1 MCLCLVLLLLCV
13 CVWGGGGSWLKKKK
27 STFSTKH
34 NVKNLGLFPP
44 LNRQNKTSCTVKQ
57 LRCVGVQFGSSVG
70 HALRL
75 PADQITEDDNGKP
88 TSRVKH
94 RPLKDR
100 SAEDLSQRLQR
111 LRVFASCHLRT
122 LSPTSSSSSSGR
134 TGRIS
139 PEHVDWSFLD
149 PEDSFVT
156 VRRTFRTRFAKQ
168 KFAQLRKNVF

>member
-1 MCLCLVLLLLCV
+1 MCLCLLLLLLCV
-13 CVWGGGGSWLKKKK
+13 CVCVRGSWLKKKK
-27 STFSTKH
+27 KFSTRH
-34 NVKNLGLFPP
+34 NVKHFGLNPP
-44 LNRQNKTSCTVKQ
+44 FNRQNKTSCTVKQ

-75 PADQITEDDNGKP
+75 PADQITEDENGKP

-94 RPLKDR
+94 RPLKGR
-100 SAEDLSQRLQR
+100 SAEDLSQRLQW

-122 LSPTSSSSSSGR
+122 LSPTSSSSSSFGR

-139 PEHVDWSFLD
+139 PEHVEWSFLD

-156 VRRTFRTRFAKQ
+156 VRRTIRTRFAKQ